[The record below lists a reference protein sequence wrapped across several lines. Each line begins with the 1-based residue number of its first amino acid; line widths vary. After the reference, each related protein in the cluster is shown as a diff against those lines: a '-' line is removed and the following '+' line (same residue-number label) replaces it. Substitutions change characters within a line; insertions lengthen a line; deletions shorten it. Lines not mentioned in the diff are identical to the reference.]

1 MEEKKTL
8 PYIEEYTNFIKN
20 YNAGQVSAEQV
31 GELVVRMAQ
40 YFAENNLKLVM
51 AERHLSLEAKKIV
64 ESADESTGKPI
75 SVAKAD
81 ILINAT
87 DQSYDRDQAKAHVN
101 NIEQMINALKC
112 LQKGIQNEY
121 SHMGN

>member
-1 MEEKKTL
+1 MSEQTI

-20 YNAGQVSAEQV
+20 YGAGQVSGEQV

-51 AERHLSLEAKKIV
+51 ADRKLALTSKKVI
-64 ESADESTGKPI
+64 ETADESTGKPMTV
-75 SVAKAD
+75 SKAE

-87 DQSYDRDQAKAHVN
+87 DEAYERSQAKAHLG

-112 LQKGIQNEY
+112 LQKGLTNEY
-121 SHMGN
+121 SHMSN